1 LPLQCRLAESSDA
14 AAFSTVAHG
23 VFDKPVDP
31 DLLAEFLDDPR
42 HHIAIA
48 DEDGSVV
55 GFVSAVDYVHPDKPR
70 QLFINEVGVAPSH
83 RGRGIA
89 KRLLE
94 MMISHAKSLGCSE
107 AWVLTDAGNVAANAL
122 YQSAGAEDAQP
133 QLMYAYPLG

>member
-1 LPLQCRLAESSDA
+1 LPLHFRLAEPSDA
-14 AAFSTVAHG
+14 TAFDRVADG
-23 VFDKPVDP
+23 VFDKPVAP
-31 DLLAEFLDDPR
+31 GLLAEFLDDPR

-55 GFVSAVDYVHPDKPR
+55 GFASAVDYVHPDKPK

-94 MMISHAKSLGCSE
+94 LMISHAKSWGCSE

-133 QLMYAYPLG
+133 QLMYAYSLG